1 MGNNQSMV
9 GELLSFPVRVGL
21 FPVRAGLRITRV
33 ALHTGL
39 TASARTLEL
48 MSGALEALTPEREER
63 ARKWNAPTAGIATA
77 TPPAAYPAAD
87 GDATATEVAPES
99 EPSPFTATPPPPPA
113 TASSAAPA
121 TPPSTPP
128 ATTLPAPIIEEPAH
142 VSEEPTLVEEFAE
155 PGAEDGAGA
164 SVTIDE
170 PWDGYS
176 SMKAKQIR
184 PRLEGATLA
193 ELAAVQLYEGAHR
206 RRESVLSMVESE
218 LRRKSG
224 GPAPAA
230 DQARKEE
237 TE

>member
-21 FPVRAGLRITRV
+21 FPVRAGLRVTRV

-48 MSGALEALTPEREER
+48 MSSALQELTPTREER
-63 ARKWNAPTAGIATA
+63 AREWNAPTAGIATA

-87 GDATATEVAPES
+87 GDANAPEAAPDAAPEP
-99 EPSPFTATPPPPPA
+99 EPSPFTATAPPPPPA
-113 TASSAAPA
+113 
-121 TPPSTPP
+121 STP
-128 ATTLPAPIIEEPAH
+128 PAPIIEEPGH

-176 SMKAKQIR
+176 SMKAKEIR
-184 PRLEGATLA
+184 PRLEDATLA

-206 RRESVLSMVESE
+206 RRESVMTLVESE

-230 DQARKEE
+230 DQARKEQ

>member
-9 GELLSFPVRVGL
+9 GELLSFPVRAGL
-21 FPVRAGLRITRV
+21 FPIRAGLRITRV

-48 MSGALEALTPEREER
+48 MSSALEAVTPEREQRDRE
-63 ARKWNAPTAGIATA
+63 WSAPTAGIATA

-87 GDATATEVAPES
+87 GDELVTEAAPEP
-99 EPSPFTATPPPPPA
+99 EPSPFTATAPPPPS
-113 TASSAAPA
+113 T
-121 TPPSTPP
+121 TP
-128 ATTLPAPIIEEPAH
+128 PAPIIEEPAH

-176 SMKAKQIR
+176 SMKAKHIR
-184 PRLEGATLA
+184 PRLEDATPA

-237 TE
+237 TS